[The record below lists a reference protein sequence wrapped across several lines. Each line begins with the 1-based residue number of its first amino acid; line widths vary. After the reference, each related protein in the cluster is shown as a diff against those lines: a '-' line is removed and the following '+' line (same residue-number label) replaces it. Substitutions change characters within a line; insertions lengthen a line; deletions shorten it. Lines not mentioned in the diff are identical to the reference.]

1 MAAKRSSS
9 IDSGLLSSDVQAN
22 REETLLKPVFSTPG
36 RKTDKSKSDEQPL
49 SYSKPMTPKE
59 RTKNAEYYTNR
70 RSFHAVPDT
79 TPPSS
84 KADSDSDLGIVPD
97 VTRLL
102 LGSRQR
108 KSNRHPTSPTYSIHI
123 NTLYVYQKP
132 TLPVE
137 NPLYGQVPA
146 GKRDDKPP
154 APCVKPAGYQYV
166 WPTTNTE
173 DEKQPEQHHDSF
185 TYDNSKPSSLHSGS
199 TFAERKTNYS
209 GHDKQAE
216 PYLQFGLPSSV
227 LSQGDE
233 MEILIKGKQ
242 GNSRRYKLQ
251 PISEDTN
258 NKDSF
263 VMNTSEDDKVIIEG
277 FTIDDPDEAFS
288 ETRSRQSSSASL
300 FSSSND
306 ASSTA
311 IDTTVDDCRVTVN
324 TFQSK
329 DEESEVPFP
338 KQHISMSARDIS
350 SSAATPTNHR
360 YSAESNPNIVQ
371 NEFSQAYS
379 MNDPTYN
386 DFQAYRNSNPFQ
398 TANKI
403 PGSFSQSVPN
413 IAIASRIDTCYE
425 CRNQK
430 RGGIFSSK
438 KKVSRSCTLDGF
450 FYITDGNEVSL
461 MKEVL
466 DQNGKLGN
474 WFITPTV
481 NQPGYANCLYLKT
494 KREVTSFPIAINKK
508 KKMFLDFNL
517 KKSFPCLCQ
526 LVEFYKS
533 THLPSVNINLG
544 QPLPSNAFPDMNFGA
559 DSSGI
564 LLQQYHGV
572 KL

>member
-1 MAAKRSSS
+1 MATKRSSS
-9 IDSGLLSSDVQAN
+9 IDSGLLSCEVQAN
-22 REETLLKPVFSTPG
+22 REETLLKPVFSTPDNKKENSQ
-36 RKTDKSKSDEQPL
+36 RNEQPL

-59 RTKNAEYYTNR
+59 RTQNAEYYTNR
-70 RSFHAVPDT
+70 RSFHAVPNT
-79 TPPSS
+79 SPQSS

-108 KSNRHPTSPTYSIHI
+108 RSKHPTSPTYSIHI

-137 NPLYGQVPA
+137 NPLYGQVPV

-166 WPTTNTE
+166 WPSTNNTE
-173 DEKQPEQHHDSF
+173 DEKQPAQHHDSYS
-185 TYDNSKPSSLHSGS
+185 YDNSKPSSLHSSS
-199 TFAERKTNYS
+199 TFAEQKTNHYS
-209 GHDKQAE
+209 GHDKKAE
-216 PYLQFGLPSSV
+216 PYLQFGFPSSV
-227 LSQGDE
+227 LSQGEE
-233 MEILIKGKQ
+233 MEILIKGKE

-251 PISEDTN
+251 PISEHTD
-258 NKDSF
+258 NKDAF
-263 VMNTSEDDKVIIEG
+263 VMNTSEDDRVVIEG

-300 FSSSND
+300 FSSSNV
-306 ASSTA
+306 SSAA
-311 IDTTVDDCRVTVN
+311 IETTVDNCRVTVN
-324 TFQSK
+324 TFESK
-329 DEESEVPFP
+329 DEESEIPFP
-338 KQHISMSARDIS
+338 EKHISMSARDIS
-350 SSAATPTNHR
+350 SSAATPTIHR

-371 NEFSQAYS
+371 N
-379 MNDPTYN
+379 PL
-386 DFQAYRNSNPFQ
+386 Q

-413 IAIASRIDTCYE
+413 IAIATKIDTCYE

-438 KKVSRSCTLDGF
+438 KKLSRSCTLDGF

-481 NQPGYANCLYLKT
+481 HQPGYAHCLYLKT

-564 LLQQYHGV
+564 LQQQYHGV